1 MPDIIKPPALR
12 RKECIDK
19 ICAAINEMSL
29 PAFVTV
35 DILEKVLSE
44 ARRLADE
51 EYKRETDEYQK
62 QLNAAKDK
70 DE

>member
-1 MPDIIKPPALR
+1 MPEIIKPPTLR
-12 RKECIDK
+12 RNECIGK
-19 ICAAINEMSL
+19 ICAAINSMNL
-29 PAFVTV
+29 PAFVAV
-35 DILEKVLSE
+35 EILEKVLSE